1 MFLSACVL
9 CAVALMLLVFFYTNK
24 LVKLVATYFLIIA
37 LNLIVGTLYLSRVS
51 LYSAVNVLDYQLY
64 TWLLRMH
71 IPLFQSCDC
80 LMPPFHAIYLQRLY
94 LLAI

>member
-9 CAVALMLLVFFYTNK
+9 CAVALMLLAFFYTNK

-51 LYSAVNVLDYQLY
+51 LYSAVNDLDYQLY

-71 IPLFQSCDC
+71 IPFVSIVRLFNAAFSCY
-80 LMPPFHAIYLQRLY
+80 LLQRLY